1 MAGMSDAHAFLQNLA
16 LVLCTAAVTTV
27 VFQKVRQPVV
37 FGYLLAGMIVGPH
50 TPIPLAADEAMVRTL
65 SELGVILLMFSLG
78 LEFRLKRVV
87 QVAATSGIAAL
98 FETSMMLGL
107 GFLVGRALGWTTIES
122 IFAGAMVAISST
134 TIVARALA
142 EQDVRGRLTEIVF
155 GILIVEDLIA
165 IFLVAVLTAI
175 AVGGG
180 ISPESLGLT
189 AIRLLAFLVGLIGFG
204 LLIVPRLIR
213 TVIKLDKSET
223 TLVATIGICFAAA
236 LLALGFGYSVA
247 LGAFIAGSLV
257 AESGESVRIEQY
269 VHPVRDMFVAIFFV
283 SVGML
288 IEPKVIAEHAGAI
301 AAFVVL
307 VIVGKVVSV
316 TVGSFLTGNGLR
328 SSMQAGMTL
337 AQIGEFSFIIAAVGL
352 AAGVTREF
360 LYPVAVTISAITTLT
375 TPWLIRSAG
384 PAAMWVDRKLP
395 RPLQTTAALYGSWIE
410 RMQSAPAQAGRS
422 RVRGLV
428 RVLVI
433 DAVLLA
439 VVIVAAAVENGR
451 INALLRTYFGV
462 SETVGLVIVTAGALI
477 ISTPLVV
484 GIFRTARRLG
494 FILAVRALPS
504 AGRRAVD
511 FAAAPRRA
519 LVAILQLAMLM
530 LVAVPLLAVTQP
542 FLPLYP
548 GIALIFLV
556 VVLLGIGLWRSALN
570 LQGHAQ
576 AGAQMIVSALAPQVL
591 EDESDLMMKTMEHVA
606 LMLPGLG
613 DPEAMRIAV
622 NSPAVERTLAELNIR
637 GLTGATVL
645 AITRLDSRIPG
656 EPMKL
661 VQVPSGS
668 ERLHVGD
675 ILALAG
681 SHEAIRA
688 ARALLVPANPIWDRR
703 GGKGPA
709 AIPPASTPPASTPPA
724 STPPASTPPEAG

>member
-1 MAGMSDAHAFLQNLA
+1 MASMPDAHAFLQNLA

-27 VFQKVRQPVV
+27 VFQRLRQPVV

-50 TPIPLAADEAMVRTL
+50 TPIPLSADEAMVRTL

-78 LEFRLKRVV
+78 LEFRLRRVV

-107 GFLVGRALGWTTIES
+107 GFLLGRLLGWTTIES
-122 IFAGAMVAISST
+122 VFAGAMVAISST

-142 EQDVRGRLTEIVF
+142 EQEVRGRLTEIVF

-175 AVGGG
+175 AAGGG

-189 AIRLLAFLVGLIGFG
+189 AIRLGAFLVGLIGFG

-213 TVIKLDKSET
+213 TVIRLDRSET

-236 LLALGFGYSVA
+236 LLALAFGYSVA

-257 AESGESVRIEQY
+257 AESGESMLIEQF

-288 IEPKVIAEHAGAI
+288 IDPRVIVDHAGAI
-301 AAFVVL
+301 AAFTVL
-307 VIVGKVVSV
+307 VIGGKVLAV

-328 SSMQAGMTL
+328 PSMQAGMSL

-352 AAGVTREF
+352 AAGATRDF
-360 LYPVAVTISAITTLT
+360 LYPVAVTVSAITTLT
-375 TPWLIRSAG
+375 TPWLIRGAG

-410 RMQSAPAQAGRS
+410 RIQSAPPQAGRS

-439 VVIVAAAVENGR
+439 FIIVAAAVETGR
-451 INALLRTYFGV
+451 FKALFSKYLGISEDFG
-462 SETVGLVIVTAGALI
+462 LIAVIIGALI
-477 ISTPLVV
+477 ISTPLVI
-484 GIFRTARRLG
+484 GIFRSARRLG
-494 FILAVRALPS
+494 FILAVRALPR
-504 AGRRAVD
+504 AGRRTVD

-519 LVAILQLAMLM
+519 LVAILQLATLM
-530 LVAVPLLAVTQP
+530 LVGLPLLVVTQP
-542 FLPLYP
+542 FLPRYP
-548 GIALIFLV
+548 GIALILIV
-556 VVLLGIGLWRSALN
+556 IVLLGFGLWRSALN

-576 AGAQMIVSALAPQVL
+576 AGAQMIVSALAPQL
-591 EDESDLMMKTMEHVA
+591 MDDEDDAMTRTMEHVA
-606 LMLPGLG
+606 MMLPGLG
-613 DPEAMRIAV
+613 DPEGVRIAV
-622 NSPAVERTLAELNIR
+622 NSPAVDRTLAELNIR
-637 GLTGATVL
+637 GITGATVL
-645 AITRLDSRIPG
+645 AITRNEHREPG
-656 EPMKL
+656 APTKMVE
-661 VQVPSGS
+661 VPSGR

-688 ARALLVPANPIWDRR
+688 ARVLLVPPNPVWDRR
-703 GGKGPA
+703 GDKA
-709 AIPPASTPPASTPPA
+709 AAQVAAPLEESPKAV
-724 STPPASTPPEAG
+724 

>member
-1 MAGMSDAHAFLQNLA
+1 MASMSAHAFLQNLA

-27 VFQKVRQPVV
+27 VFQRLRQPVV

-50 TPIPLAADEAMVRTL
+50 TPIPLAADETMVRTL

-78 LEFRLKRVV
+78 LEFRVRRVV

-107 GFLVGRALGWTTIES
+107 GFLVGRLLGWTTIES
-122 IFAGAMVAISST
+122 IFAGAMIAISST

-142 EQDVRGRLTEIVF
+142 EQEVRGRLTEIVF
-155 GILIVEDLIA
+155 GILIVEDMIA

-175 AVGGG
+175 AAGGG

-213 TVIKLDKSET
+213 TVIKLDRSET

-236 LLALGFGYSVA
+236 LLASAFGYSVA

-257 AESGESVRIEQY
+257 AESGESVRIEQF

-288 IEPKVIAEHAGAI
+288 IEPRVILEHAGAI
-301 AAFVVL
+301 AALVTL
-307 VIVGKVVSV
+307 VIVGKVLAV
-316 TVGSFLTGNGLR
+316 TAGSFLTGNGLR
-328 SSMQAGMTL
+328 SSMQAGMSL

-352 AAGVTREF
+352 AAGATRDF
-360 LYPVAVTISAITTLT
+360 LYPVAVAVSAITTLT
-375 TPWLIRSAG
+375 TPWLIRAAG

-395 RPLQTTAALYGSWIE
+395 RPLQTTVALYGSWIE
-410 RMQSAPAQAGRS
+410 RLQSARPHEAGRS
-422 RVRGLV
+422 RVRGLI

-439 VVIVAAAVENGR
+439 FVISAAAVESGR
-451 INALLRTYFGV
+451 FTALLGKYFGV
-462 SETVGLVIVTAGALI
+462 SEMVGLFLVTFGALI
-477 ISTPLVV
+477 IATPLML
-484 GIFRTARRLG
+484 GIFRSARRLG
-494 FILAVRALPS
+494 FILAVRALPR
-504 AGRRAVD
+504 AGRRVVD

-519 LVAILQLAMLM
+519 LVAILQLATLM
-530 LVAVPLLAVTQP
+530 LVAVPVLAVTQP
-542 FLPLYP
+542 FLPRYP
-548 GIALIFLV
+548 GFALIFLV

-576 AGAQMIVSALAPQVL
+576 AGAQMIVSALAPQL
-591 EDESDLMMKTMEHVA
+591 LDDEDDAMTRTMEHVA
-606 LMLPGLG
+606 MMLPGLG
-613 DPEAMRIAV
+613 DPEGVRIAV

-637 GLTGATVL
+637 GITGATVL
-645 AITRLDSRIPG
+645 AITRNEPRVPG

-661 VQVPSGS
+661 VEVPSGR

-688 ARALLVPANPIWDRR
+688 ARVLLVPPNPVWDRR
-703 GGKGPA
+703 GGKSAPPIPA
-709 AIPPASTPPASTPPA
+709 PLEETPKAV
-724 STPPASTPPEAG
+724 

>member
-1 MAGMSDAHAFLQNLA
+1 MAEMSDAHAFLQNLA

-27 VFQKVRQPVV
+27 VFQRLRQPVV

-50 TPIPLAADEAMVRTL
+50 TPIPLAADEEMVRTL

-87 QVAATSGIAAL
+87 QVAATSGVAAL

-288 IEPKVIAEHAGAI
+288 IEPKVIVDHAGAI

-307 VIVGKVVSV
+307 VIVGKVLSV

-328 SSMQAGMTL
+328 SSMQAGMSL

-360 LYPVAVTISAITTLT
+360 LYPVAVTVSAVTTLT

-410 RMQSAPAQAGRS
+410 RMQSAPPQAGRS

-439 VVIVAAAVENGR
+439 VVIVAAAVESDR

-462 SETVGLVIVTAGALI
+462 SEIIGLMIVTAGATLI
-477 ISTPLVV
+477 ATPLVV
-484 GIFRTARRLG
+484 GIFRSARRLG

-548 GIALIFLV
+548 GIALILVV

-613 DPEAMRIAV
+613 DPEAVRIAV

-688 ARALLVPANPIWDRR
+688 ARALLVPPNPIWDRR

-709 AIPPASTPPASTPPA
+709 PTPPA
-724 STPPASTPPEAG
+724 AGTAPTTA